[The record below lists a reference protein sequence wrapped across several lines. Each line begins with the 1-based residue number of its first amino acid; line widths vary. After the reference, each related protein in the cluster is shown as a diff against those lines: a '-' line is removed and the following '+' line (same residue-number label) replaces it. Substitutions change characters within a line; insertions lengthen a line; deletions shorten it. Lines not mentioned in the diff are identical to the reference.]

1 MDMFTRFNSRAVNDR
16 RIDTLIGLAQGITAD
31 QQVVQAE
38 AEFLHKWLCRAQMDS
53 SHPVTGN
60 LLEKVAPMLE
70 DGVLD
75 SEEASELLR
84 LLRLISGEEVELDE
98 VSKTSTLPVN
108 QPAPAIEFEG
118 RSFLFT
124 GTCAFGSRR
133 ECQEAVASLG
143 GMNAKSVTKKLDYLV
158 LGTYVTDS
166 WAHESFGRKI
176 EKAMEYRDSGLPI
189 IIITEEHWANE
200 AGF

>member
-53 SHPVTGN
+53 SHPVTCN

-176 EKAMEYRDSGLPI
+176 EKALEYRDSGLPI